1 MKTLED
7 LRTFAAER
15 HGDQRYGDLPYVVHL
30 DDVEAR
36 ARHHGLSEVYRRAAY
51 GHDLLDDTNTSMG
64 DLLATFGTAESA
76 LILSVS
82 GVGKTRAERR
92 ADTLRRL
99 TEFPRGIDL
108 KGVDRL
114 SNLSQAIADRNLKLV
129 KMYLGEESAYAPFFA
144 KATPSIQAELADL
157 YAEGKRLLERG

>member
-15 HGDQRYGDLPYVVHL
+15 HGDQRYGDQPYVVHL

-51 GHDLLDDTNTSMG
+51 GHDLLDDTATSVG
-64 DLLATFGTAESA
+64 ELLKAFGTEESA
-76 LILSVS
+76 LILAVS
-82 GVGKTRAERR
+82 GVGKTRAARR

-99 TEFPRGIDL
+99 TEFPGGIDL

-114 SNLSQAIADRNLKLV
+114 SNLSRAIADRNLKLV
-129 KMYLGEESAYAPFFA
+129 KMYLDEESAYAPFFA
-144 KATPSIQAELADL
+144 KATPSIQTELVDL
-157 YAEGKRLLERG
+157 YAEGKHLLAQG